1 VPGKQI
7 AIIGGG
13 PIGLECLLRAI
24 DEGYNAMLYE
34 RGRVG
39 EHVRRWGH
47 VRMFSPHEMNVSE
60 RGVEALGDLGASPD
74 ALLSGREFVESY
86 LQPLASESRLAP
98 RIQEGVEVLA
108 IGRDG
113 MLKSDA
119 IGHGRRTVPPFRL
132 LLRSNGEEWTT
143 TAHVV
148 IDATGTFGTP
158 NRLGRG
164 GLPAPGEREHET
176 AIDYRLPDLTGE
188 DRDRFADRTT
198 ILVGAGHSAATAIVR
213 LADLARENP
222 ETRVI
227 WLTRTKRRRPVVEVD
242 DDPLPERARV
252 ASAANDLTETDG
264 AWLTRLPGASVAS
277 VSLRDDRFVAEV
289 RTKHG
294 DLEMGA
300 DRLLALVGYRPDL
313 GLVRELQ
320 TRICWATEGTY
331 PLAAALLAADGGGAD
346 CLTAGEG
353 LGPETLEHPEPG
365 FYTLGMKSY
374 GRTPSFLIQAGH
386 IQIDHLF
393 GSLLAG

>member
-7 AIIGGG
+7 AIVGGG
-13 PIGLECLLRAI
+13 PIGVECLLRAV

-34 RGRVG
+34 RGSVG

-74 ALLSGREFVESY
+74 ALLSGREFVEAY
-86 LQPLASESRLAP
+86 LQPLATDSRLAP
-98 RIQEGVEVLA
+98 RIQEKVEVLA

-158 NRLGRG
+158 NRIGRG
-164 GLPAPGEREHET
+164 GLPAPGEREAET
-176 AIDYRLPDLTGE
+176 AIDYRLPDLAGE
-188 DRDRFADRTT
+188 DRDRFAGRTT

-213 LADLARENP
+213 LADLAREEP
-222 ETRVI
+222 ATRVV
-227 WLTRTKRRRPVVEVD
+227 WLTRTKCRRPVVEVD

-252 ASAANDLTETDG
+252 ASAANDLAEAG
-264 AWLTRLPGASVAS
+264 NAWLTRLPGASVAS
-277 VSLRDDRFVAEV
+277 IGLHDDRFVTGI
-289 RTKHG
+289 RTKRG
-294 DLEMGA
+294 NLEMGA

-313 GLVRELQ
+313 GLARELQ
-320 TRICWATEGTY
+320 VQTCWATEGTY
-331 PLAAALLAADGGGAD
+331 PLASALLAADGDHAD
-346 CLTAGEG
+346 CLTAGAG
-353 LGPETLEHPEPG
+353 LGPETLEHPEPD

-386 IQIDHLF
+386 AQIEHLF
-393 GSLLAG
+393 GSLLAS